1 MEWSVNEIEKHAT
14 KGRQLIILKRQVS
27 VLQSRI
33 MTKQNLLEDLQA
45 SINQSNVSH
54 TQGVLLCLCMY
65 NQHTSKIHQILIV
78 GTTYYVK

>member
-1 MEWSVNEIEKHAT
+1 MNEIEKHAK

-45 SINQSNVSH
+45 SINQHNVS
-54 TQGVLLCLCMY
+54 
-65 NQHTSKIHQILIV
+65 
-78 GTTYYVK
+78 